1 MTRFAVPI
9 LSVLSLA
16 SLSLAAAAPALA
28 AGPHYRA
35 ELAAPASSAQVIA
48 RGLIWKCSGAGCV
61 AGKSNSRPAID
72 CAALV
77 REAGALRSFS
87 VQGRELSPADLE
99 KCNAKAK

>member
-9 LSVLSLA
+9 LSALSLA

-28 AGPHYRA
+28 AGPYYRA
-35 ELAAPASSAQVIA
+35 ELATPASSGQVTA
-48 RGLIWKCSGAGCV
+48 RGLIWKCSAAGCV

-72 CAALV
+72 CASLA
-77 REAGALRSFS
+77 REAGALRSFT
-87 VQGRELSPADLE
+87 VQGRALSDADLE